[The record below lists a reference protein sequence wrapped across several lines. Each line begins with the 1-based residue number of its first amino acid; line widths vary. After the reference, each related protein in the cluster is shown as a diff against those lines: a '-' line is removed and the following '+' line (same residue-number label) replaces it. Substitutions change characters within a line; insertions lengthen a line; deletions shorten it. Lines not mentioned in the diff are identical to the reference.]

1 MIGIAFAQSIAPP
14 LAAFE
19 QAAERGKAAGAL
31 SLFVLVGV
39 VLLLVF
45 LVGAVVLVWTARRR
59 RAFAGR
65 RRPTPTPAED
75 VWAMHKLPDD
85 TDRDETE

>member
-1 MIGIAFAQSIAPP
+1 LIGIVFAQSVALP

-19 QAAERGKAAGAL
+19 HAAEPGKVAGAL
-31 SLFVLVGV
+31 SLFVLVGI

-45 LVGAVVLVWTARRR
+45 LMGAFVLVWTARRR
-59 RAFAGR
+59 RALAGR
-65 RRPTPTPAED
+65 HLSAPTPADD

-85 TDRDETE
+85 ANGNED